1 MILEGERAK
10 RFFKMQPIDVNYD
23 RKYYQNTFIS
33 ATRAMSDYLLKPRYG
48 TKCLFGFLF
57 VHDAVKFYLLISYEI
72 TKIGFPLSFVS

>member
-1 MILEGERAK
+1 MIVLLTVSYFILILEGERAK

-48 TKCLFGFLF
+48 TKHNVCLASCLFMMQSNFIF
-57 VHDAVKFYLLISYEI
+57 
-72 TKIGFPLSFVS
+72 

>member
-1 MILEGERAK
+1 MVDKLTVLYFILILEGERAK

-48 TKCLFGFLF
+48 KKNTMS
-57 VHDAVKFYLLISYEI
+57 VWLLVCS
-72 TKIGFPLSFVS
+72 